1 MIRELKKNIYAVG
14 VQDWDRRLFDELI
27 PLPHGTSYNSYLIKG
42 SQKTALIDSAD
53 PAKYQELLDNLAEHN
68 VKQIDYLVCDHAE
81 QDHSGSIGFLAEKY
95 PKAIVVTNEKC
106 KGFLIDLLRIPE
118 NRFQVVADGET
129 LSLGDK
135 TLEFILAPWVHWP
148 ETMFSY
154 LREDKILFSCDFLG
168 SHLATTDIFACD
180 DTVLEGAKRYY
191 AEIMMPFR
199 SSIVKHLQKLDTMDI
214 ELIAPSHGPV
224 YKKPFF
230 IVDAY
235 KEWSSEQVKNEVV
248 IPWVSM
254 HGSTEAMIKHLTEAL
269 AKKGIAVKP
278 FNLTKT
284 DLGELAASLVDAATV
299 IVATST
305 ALVGPHPQGLYA
317 AALVGALRP
326 KTKFLGIIGSYG
338 WGSKAVETIKSL
350 VTNVKAE
357 LLEPV
362 YIKGAPKKEDFDA
375 LDKLAEEIL
384 NKHRS
389 IGLA

>member
-42 SQKTALIDSAD
+42 SQKIALIDSAD

-68 VKQIDYLVCDHAE
+68 VEHIDYLVCDHAE
-81 QDHSGSIGFLAEKY
+81 QDHSGSIGFLTERY
-95 PKAIVVTNEKC
+95 PQAIVVTNEKC
-106 KGFLIDLLRIPE
+106 KGFLMDLLHIPE
-118 NRFQVVADGET
+118 GRFLVVKDGET

-148 ETMFSY
+148 ETMFTY
-154 LREDKILFSCDFLG
+154 LREDRILFSCDFLG

-214 ELIAPSHGPV
+214 ELIAPSHGPA

-254 HGSTEAMIKHLTEAL
+254 HGSTEAMVRHLTEAL
-269 AKKGIAVKP
+269 VKRGMAVKP

-299 IVATST
+299 VVATST

-326 KTKFLGIIGSYG
+326 KTRFLGIVGSYG

-362 YIKGAPKKEDFDA
+362 YIKGAPKKEDFES
-375 LDKLAEEIL
+375 LDKLADAIL
-384 NKHRS
+384 EKHRS
-389 IGLA
+389 AGLL

>member
-53 PAKYQELLDNLAEHN
+53 PVKYQELLDNLAEHDIER
-68 VKQIDYLVCDHAE
+68 IDYLVCDHAE

-106 KGFLIDLLRIPE
+106 KGFLMDLLHIPE

-254 HGSTEAMIKHLTEAL
+254 HGSTEAMVKHLTEAL
-269 AKKGIAVKP
+269 VRKGIAVKP

-299 IVATST
+299 VVATST

-326 KTKFLGIIGSYG
+326 KTKFLSIIGSYG

-362 YIKGAPKKEDFDA
+362 YIKGAPKKEDFEA

>member
-42 SQKTALIDSAD
+42 SQKTALVDSVD
-53 PAKYQELLDNLAEHN
+53 PAKYDELLANLAEHD
-68 VKQIDYLVCDHAE
+68 VKQLDYIICNHAE

-95 PKAIVVTNEKC
+95 PQAVVVTNQKC
-106 KGFLIDLLRIPE
+106 QGFLMDLLHIPE
-118 NRFQVVADGET
+118 GRFQVVRDGET

-135 TLEFILAPWVHWP
+135 TVEFILSPWVHWP

-154 LREDKILFSCDFLG
+154 LREDKVLFSGDFLG

-199 SSIVKHLQKLDTMDI
+199 PSIVKHLQKLDSMDL
-214 ELIAPSHGPV
+214 ELIAPTHGPV
-224 YKKPFF
+224 YKKPFH
-230 IVDAY
+230 IVEAY
-235 KEWSSEQVKNEVV
+235 RDWSSENAKNQVV
-248 IPWVSM
+248 ISWVSM
-254 HGSTEAMIKHLTEAL
+254 HGSTEAMVKHLTEAL
-269 AKKGIAVKP
+269 VRKGIAVKP

-299 IVATST
+299 ILATST
-305 ALVGPHPQGLYA
+305 VLVGPHPQGLYA

-350 VTNVKAE
+350 LTNLKAD

-362 YIKGAPKKEDFDA
+362 YIKGAPRKEDFEA
-375 LDKLAEEIL
+375 LDKLAEAVFE
-384 NKHRS
+384 KHRS
-389 IGLA
+389 LGLL

>member
-27 PLPHGTSYNSYLIKG
+27 PLPHGTSYNAYLIKG
-42 SQKTALIDSAD
+42 RAKTALVDSVD
-53 PAKYQELLDNLAEHN
+53 PAKYQELLDNLAEHG
-68 VKQIDYLVCDHAE
+68 VSQIDYLICNHAE

-95 PKAIVVTNEKC
+95 PQAVVVTNEKC
-106 KGFLIDLLRIPE
+106 KGFLIDLLHIPE
-118 NRFQVVADGET
+118 GRFLVVGDGQT
-129 LSLGDK
+129 ISLGDK

-154 LREDKILFSCDFLG
+154 LQEDRILFTCDFLG
-168 SHLATTDIFACD
+168 SHLATTDVFACD
-180 DTVLEGAKRYY
+180 DMVLEGAKRYY

-199 SSIVKHLQKLDTMDI
+199 SSIVKHLEKLDTMDI

-235 KEWSSEQVKNEVV
+235 KEWSSEQVRNQVV

-254 HGSTEAMIKHLTEAL
+254 HGSTEAMVKHLTEAL
-269 AKKGIAVKP
+269 AIRGIEVRP
-278 FNLTKT
+278 FNLNKA
-284 DLGELAASLVDAATV
+284 DLGELTASLVDAATV
-299 IVATST
+299 VVATST

-326 KTKFLGIIGSYG
+326 KTKILGIIGSYG

-350 VTNVKAE
+350 LANVKAE

-362 YIKGAPKKEDFDA
+362 YIKGAPKKEDFLS
-375 LDKLAEEIL
+375 LDKLADAIL
-384 NKHRS
+384 EKHRS
-389 IGLA
+389 LGLI

>member
-27 PLPHGTSYNSYLIKG
+27 PLPHGTSYNSYLVKG
-42 SQKTALIDSAD
+42 SKKTALVDSVD
-53 PAKYQELLDNLAEHN
+53 PAKYPELLANLAEHD
-68 VKQIDYLVCDHAE
+68 VRQIDYLVCNHAE

-95 PKAIVVTNEKC
+95 PQAAVVTNEKC
-106 KGFLIDLLRIPE
+106 KGFLMDLLHIPE
-118 NRFQVVADGET
+118 NRFQAVKDGET

-135 TLEFILAPWVHWP
+135 TLEFILAPRVHCP

-154 LREDKILFSCDFLG
+154 LKEDKVLFSCDFLG
-168 SHLATTDIFACD
+168 SHLATTDIFACNAA
-180 DTVLEGAKRYY
+180 VLEGAKRYY

-214 ELIAPSHGPV
+214 DLIAPSHGPV
-224 YKKPFF
+224 YKKPFH
-230 IVDAY
+230 IMEAY
-235 KEWSSEQVKNEVV
+235 RDWSSDNVRNEVV

-254 HGSTEAMIKHLTEAL
+254 HGSTEAMVKYLTEAL
-269 AKKGIAVKP
+269 VKRGIAVKP
-278 FNLTKT
+278 FNLNKT
-284 DLGELAASLVDAATV
+284 DTGELASSLVDAATV
-299 IVATST
+299 VLATST

-338 WGSKAVETIKSL
+338 WGSKAVETLKSL
-350 VTNVKAE
+350 LTNLKAE

-362 YIKGAPKKEDFDA
+362 YIKGAPRKEDFEA
-375 LDKLAEEIL
+375 LDKLADAIL
-384 NKHRS
+384 EKHRS
-389 IGLA
+389 IGLI

>member
-53 PAKYQELLDNLAEHN
+53 PAKYQELLDNLAEHHLEQ
-68 VKQIDYLVCDHAE
+68 VDYLVCDHAE

-106 KGFLIDLLRIPE
+106 KGFLMDLLHIPE
-118 NRFQVVADGET
+118 VRFQVVKDGET

-154 LREDKILFSCDFLG
+154 LREDRILFSCDFLG

-180 DTVLEGAKRYY
+180 DTVLEGAKRYF

-254 HGSTEAMIKHLTEAL
+254 HGSTEAMVKHLTEAL
-269 AKKGIAVKP
+269 VKKGIAVKP

-362 YIKGAPKKEDFDA
+362 YIKGAPKKEDFEA

>member
-1 MIRELKKNIYAVG
+1 MIRALKKNVYAVG

-27 PLPHGTSYNSYLIKG
+27 PLPHGTSYNAYLIKG
-42 SQKTALIDSAD
+42 SAKTALVDSVD
-53 PAKYQELLDNLAEHN
+53 SAKYQELLDNLAEHD
-68 VKQIDYLVCDHAE
+68 VTALDYIVCNHAE
-81 QDHSGSIGFLAEKY
+81 QDHSGSVGFLAEKY
-95 PKAIVVTNEKC
+95 PQAVVVTNEKC
-106 KGFLIDLLRIPE
+106 KGFLIDLLHIPE
-118 NRFQVVADGET
+118 GRFRVVGDGET
-129 LSLGDK
+129 ISLGDK

-154 LREDKILFSCDFLG
+154 LKEDQILFPCDFLG

-199 SSIVKHLQKLDTMDI
+199 SSIVKHLEKLDTLDI

-224 YKKPFF
+224 YKKPFH

-235 KEWSSEQVKNEVV
+235 RQWSSEQVRNQVV

-254 HGSTEAMIKHLTEAL
+254 HGSTEAMVKHLTEAL
-269 AKKGIAVKP
+269 ARRGIEVKP
-278 FNLTKT
+278 FNLNKT

-299 IVATST
+299 VVATST

-326 KTKFLGIIGSYG
+326 KTRLLGIIGSYG
-338 WGSKAVETIKSL
+338 WGSKAVETMKSL
-350 VTNVKAE
+350 LVNVKAE
-357 LLEPV
+357 LMEPV
-362 YIKGAPKKEDFDA
+362 YIKGAPRREDYLA
-375 LDKLAEEIL
+375 LDKMADSIL
-384 NKHRS
+384 EKHRS
-389 IGLA
+389 LGLI

>member
-42 SQKTALIDSAD
+42 SQKTALVDSVD
-53 PAKYQELLDNLAEHN
+53 PAKYDELLANLSEHDI
-68 VKQIDYLVCDHAE
+68 QHLDYIICNHAE
-81 QDHSGSIGFLAEKY
+81 QDHSGSIAKLTEKF
-95 PKAIVVTNEKC
+95 PQAKVVTNEKC
-106 KGFLIDLLRIPE
+106 RGFLKDLLFVPE
-118 NRFQVVADGET
+118 DRFQVVNDGDT
-129 LSLGDK
+129 LLLGDK
-135 TLEFILAPWVHWP
+135 TIEFIIAPWVHWP

-154 LREDKILFSCDFLG
+154 LKEDKVLFSGDFLG

-199 SSIVKHLQKLDTMDI
+199 PSIVKHLQKLDTMDLD
-214 ELIAPSHGPV
+214 LIAPTHGPV
-224 YKKPFF
+224 YQKPFY

-235 KEWSSEQVKNEVV
+235 KDWSSEQVRNQVV

-254 HGSTEAMIKHLTEAL
+254 HGSTEAIVKHLTEAL
-269 AKKGIAVKP
+269 VKNGIAVKP

-284 DLGELAASLVDAATV
+284 DIGELATSLVDAATV
-299 IVATST
+299 IIATST

-326 KTKFLGIIGSYG
+326 KTRFLGIIGSYG

-350 VTNVKAE
+350 LTNLKAE
-357 LLEPV
+357 VLEPV
-362 YIKGAPKKEDFDA
+362 YIKGAPKKEDFEA
-375 LDKLAEEIL
+375 LDKLAEAIFA
-384 NKHRS
+384 KHKAL
-389 IGLA
+389 GLL

>member
-42 SQKTALIDSAD
+42 SQKTALVDSAD
-53 PAKYQELLDNLAEHN
+53 PAKYGEMLANLAEHD
-68 VKQIDYLVCDHAE
+68 VKNIDYLICNHAE
-81 QDHSGSIGFLAEKY
+81 QDHSGSISFLAEKY
-95 PKAIVVTNEKC
+95 PQAVVVTNEKC
-106 KGFLIDLLRIPE
+106 KGFLMDLLHISE
-118 NRFQVVADGET
+118 DRFMVVKDGET

-135 TLEFILAPWVHWP
+135 TVEFILAPWVHWP
-148 ETMFSY
+148 ETMFSF
-154 LREDKILFSCDFLG
+154 LKEDKVLFSGDFLG

-180 DTVLEGAKRYY
+180 ETVLEGAKRYY

-199 SSIVKHLQKLDTMDI
+199 PSIVKHLQKLDTMEID
-214 ELIAPSHGPV
+214 LIAPSHGPV
-224 YKKPFF
+224 HKKPFF

-235 KEWSSEQVKNEVV
+235 KDWSSEKVKNEVV

-254 HGSTEAMIKHLTEAL
+254 HGSTEAMVKHLTEAL
-269 AKKGIAVKP
+269 VKRGIAVKP

-299 IVATST
+299 ILATST

-350 VTNVKAE
+350 LSNLKAE
-357 LLEPV
+357 VLEPV
-362 YIKGAPKKEDFDA
+362 YIKGAPRKEDFEA
-375 LDKLAEEIL
+375 LDKLAEAVAERHKSL
-384 NKHRS
+384 
-389 IGLA
+389 GL

>member
-27 PLPHGTSYNSYLIKG
+27 PLPHGTSYNAYLIKG
-42 SQKTALIDSAD
+42 SAKTALVDSVD
-53 PAKYQELLDNLAEHN
+53 SAKYQELLDNLAEHG
-68 VKQIDYLVCDHAE
+68 VAQIDYLICNHAE

-95 PKAIVVTNEKC
+95 PQALVVTNEKC
-106 KGFLIDLLRIPE
+106 KGFLIDLLHISE
-118 NRFQVVADGET
+118 DRFRVVGDGET
-129 LSLGDK
+129 ISLGNQ
-135 TLEFILAPWVHWP
+135 TLEFILAPWAHWP
-148 ETMFSY
+148 ETMFTY
-154 LREDKILFSCDFLG
+154 LREDRILFTCDFLG

-180 DTVLEGAKRYY
+180 DLVLEGAKRYY

-199 SSIVKHLQKLDTMDI
+199 SFIVKHLEKLGTMDI

-224 YKKPFF
+224 YKRPFH

-235 KEWSSEQVKNEVV
+235 REWSSEQVRNQVV

-254 HGSTEAMIKHLTEAL
+254 HGSTEGMVKHLTEAL
-269 AKKGIAVKP
+269 ARRGIEVRP
-278 FNLTKT
+278 FNLNKT
-284 DLGELAASLVDAATV
+284 DLGELASSLVDAATV
-299 IVATST
+299 VVATST

-326 KTKFLGIIGSYG
+326 KTKVLGIIGSYG

-350 VTNVKAE
+350 LANLKAE

-362 YIKGAPKKEDFDA
+362 YIKGAPRKEDFLSLDRLADA
-375 LDKLAEEIL
+375 IL
-384 NKHRS
+384 EKHRS
-389 IGLA
+389 MGLI

>member
-27 PLPHGTSYNSYLIKG
+27 PLPHGTSYNCYLVKG
-42 SQKTALIDSAD
+42 SQKTALVDSVD
-53 PAKYQELLDNLAEHN
+53 PARYEELLANLAEHD
-68 VKQIDYLVCDHAE
+68 VKALEYIVCDHAE
-81 QDHSGSIGFLAEKY
+81 QDHSGSIGFLAEKF
-95 PKAIVVTNEKC
+95 PQAAVVTNEKC
-106 KGFLIDLLRIPE
+106 KGFLMDLLHIPE
-118 NRFQVVADGET
+118 NRFQVVKDGET

-135 TLEFILAPWVHWP
+135 TFEFILAPWVHWP

-154 LREDKILFSCDFLG
+154 LREDKVLFSCDFLG

-214 ELIAPSHGPV
+214 DLIGPSHGPV
-224 YKKPFF
+224 YKKPFH
-230 IVDAY
+230 IVEAY
-235 KEWSSEQVKNEVV
+235 KDWSSEQVRNEVV

-254 HGSTEAMIKHLTEAL
+254 HGSTEAMVKHLTEAL
-269 AKKGIAVKP
+269 VKRGIAVKP

-284 DLGELAASLVDAATV
+284 DTGELASSLVDAATV
-299 IVATST
+299 VLATST

-350 VTNVKAE
+350 LTNLKAE
-357 LLEPV
+357 VLDPV
-362 YIKGAPKKEDFDA
+362 YIKGAPRKEDFEA
-375 LDKLAEEIL
+375 LDKLAETIL
-384 NKHRS
+384 EKHKTL
-389 IGLA
+389 GLL

>member
-27 PLPHGTSYNSYLIKG
+27 PLPHGTSYNSYLVKG
-42 SQKTALIDSAD
+42 SAKTALVDSVD
-53 PAKYQELLDNLAEHN
+53 PARYGELLDNLAEHD

-81 QDHSGSIGFLAEKY
+81 QDHSGSIGFLADKF
-95 PKAIVVTNEKC
+95 PKAVVVTNEKC
-106 KGFLIDLLRIPE
+106 KGFLTDLLHIPE
-118 NRFQVVADGET
+118 QRFQVVKDGET

-148 ETMFSY
+148 ETMFTY
-154 LREDKILFSCDFLG
+154 LREDKVLFTCDFLG

-199 SSIVKHLQKLDTMDI
+199 SSIVKHLQKLEAMDI
-214 ELIAPSHGPV
+214 ELIGPSHGPV
-224 YKKPFF
+224 YQKPFP
-230 IVDAY
+230 IMDAY
-235 KEWSSEQVKNEVV
+235 KDWSSEQVKNEVV

-254 HGSTEAMIKHLTEAL
+254 HGSTETMVKHLTEAL
-269 AKKGIAVKP
+269 VKRGITVKP

-299 IVATST
+299 VLATST

-326 KTKFLGIIGSYG
+326 KTRFISLIGSYG
-338 WGSKAVETIKSL
+338 WGTKAPET
-350 VTNVKAE
+350 VKALLANLKAE
-357 LLEPV
+357 MLEPV
-362 YIKGAPKKEDFDA
+362 YIKGAPRKGDFEA
-375 LDKLAEEIL
+375 LDKLADAVLE
-384 NKHRS
+384 KHRS
-389 IGLA
+389 IGLI

>member
-42 SQKTALIDSAD
+42 SQKIALIDSAD

-68 VKQIDYLVCDHAE
+68 VEQIDYLVCDHAE
-81 QDHSGSIGFLAEKY
+81 QDHSGSIGFLAERY
-95 PKAIVVTNEKC
+95 PRALVVTNEKC
-106 KGFLIDLLRIPE
+106 KGFLMDLLHIPDG
-118 NRFQVVADGET
+118 RFQVVKDGEI

-148 ETMFSY
+148 ETMFTY
-154 LREDKILFSCDFLG
+154 LREDRTLFSCDFLG

-224 YKKPFF
+224 YQKPFF

-254 HGSTEAMIKHLTEAL
+254 HGSTEAMVRHLTEAL
-269 AKKGIAVKP
+269 VKRGIAVRP
-278 FNLTKT
+278 FNLTRT

-299 IVATST
+299 VVATST

-326 KTKFLGIIGSYG
+326 KTRFLGIVGSYG

-362 YIKGAPKKEDFDA
+362 YIKGAPKKEDFES
-375 LDKLAEEIL
+375 LDKLADAIL
-384 NKHRS
+384 EKHRS
-389 IGLA
+389 AGLL